1 MKNSYTIIGGGV
13 IGLSLSIA
21 LAKRGN
27 KVNIV
32 EKNANSNIKNNRFYS
47 LSGKTKKYLES
58 INIWENIDSV
68 CPIKN
73 MSIYFREISDKNIIS
88 FSPSMSNKNV
98 CYIMKSSNLWNSLH
112 CHINDYDNINFYDN
126 STLVD
131 CSQSRDKVS
140 IKLDSGLDFDTN
152 FLFAC
157 DGINS
162 SVKDF
167 SNVTEK
173 KYDYSSVAI
182 TFNVSHSL
190 NNDRSAAQVF
200 LESGPIA
207 FLPID
212 EFSASIVV
220 SIKKSYLKSTNY
232 NENDALS
239 SLKRTF
245 GNMYGDFSLIS
256 KIYKFDLFGSET
268 NLYQND
274 RVILVGDSAHSIH
287 PLAGMGLNIGY
298 SDIMKIIECLD
309 NRIYDYDDKRLFY
322 KYARDQAVIN
332 KRARITLEHIEKLFS
347 SKKKFIHHLIHTG
360 MYLTN
365 SSNFI
370 KREIM
375 NYANH
380 NLDFG

>member
-1 MKNSYTIIGGGV
+1 MKNNYTIIGGGI

-27 KVNIV
+27 EVNIV
-32 EKNANSNIKNNRFYS
+32 EKNSNSNVKNNRFYS

-73 MSIYFREISDKNIIS
+73 MSIYFREISDKNIVS
-88 FSPSMSNKNV
+88 FSPSMSNKNI
-98 CYIMKSSNLWNSLH
+98 CYILKSSNLWNSLH
-112 CHINDYDNINFYDN
+112 SHINNYENINFYDN

-131 CSQSRDKVS
+131 CSQSKDRVS
-140 IKLDSGLDFDTN
+140 LQLDNGLGFDTN

-162 SVKDF
+162 SVKNF
-167 SNVTEK
+167 FNITEK
-173 KYDYSSVAI
+173 KYDYSSAAI

-190 NNDRSAAQVF
+190 SNDRSATQVF

-212 EFSASIVV
+212 EFSSSIVIT
-220 SIKKSYLKSTNY
+220 IKKSCLKSINY
-232 NENDALS
+232 NENDALLT
-239 SLKRTF
+239 LKRTF
-245 GNMYGDFSLIS
+245 GNIYGDFSLTS
-256 KIYKFDLFGSET
+256 KIYNFDLFGSET
-268 NLYQND
+268 NLYQNN

-298 SDIMKIIECLD
+298 SDIMKISECLD
-309 NRIYDYDDKRLFY
+309 NSIYDYDDKRLFY
-322 KYARDQAVIN
+322 KYERDQAVIN
-332 KRARITLEHIEKLFS
+332 RRARITLEYIEKMFS
-347 SKKKFIHHLIHTG
+347 SKKKSIHHLIYTG